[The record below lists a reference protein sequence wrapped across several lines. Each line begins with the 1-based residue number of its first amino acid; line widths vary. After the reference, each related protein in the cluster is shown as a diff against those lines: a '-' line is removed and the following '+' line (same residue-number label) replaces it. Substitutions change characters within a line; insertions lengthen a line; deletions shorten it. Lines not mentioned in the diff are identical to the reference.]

1 MKVEITGEFAGRTV
15 KDWLRANDFSTN
27 LIKRLKS
34 LDDGIML
41 NGERVTVRRL
51 LYEGDTL
58 FLKLSDESENPLLVP
73 TEMPLSVLYEDDDM
87 IALDKPAGIPTHPSH
102 GHFDDTL
109 ANGLAYLFKKRGEP
123 FVFRAVNRL
132 DRGTSGIV
140 LIAKNAKSAAD
151 LSEKMKSGRIK
162 KTYVAIVNGLLTG
175 SGIIERPIRRA
186 TESVITREV
195 CSPDAPGAKSAVT
208 GYQVVM
214 SGDGWSFVRL
224 DPITGRTHQLRVHL
238 SSIGHPIAGDW
249 LYGTA
254 ESSPTAIDR
263 NFDRPALHCFG
274 LVIISE
280 GGDILIKAPLPDD
293 MKAIVGETEL

>member
-34 LDDGIML
+34 LDDGILL

-51 LYEGDTL
+51 LTEGDTL

-73 TEMPLSVLYEDDDM
+73 TEMPLSILYEDDDM

-151 LSEKMKSGRIK
+151 LSEKMKSGMIK
-162 KTYVAIVNGLLTG
+162 KTYVAIVNGSLTG
-175 SGIIERPIRRA
+175 SGIIERPIHRA
-186 TESVITREV
+186 AESVITREV

-254 ESSPTAIDR
+254 ESSPTALDR
-263 NFDRPALHCFG
+263 SFDRPALHCFG
-274 LVIISE
+274 LVIISD